1 MILLDINEKQQAILD
16 IKEEIN
22 VVLSI
27 KDHISEEEIK
37 NLTEGFKAL
46 DERDIRELLVN
57 ITGDSI
63 YIENFKEENEIAK
76 KEEVIEEKVAIEE
89 KPLIKEKI
97 IIKLPD
103 TKPKANAEN
112 ISVIREEV
120 RYNQLCIEW
129 DWPVLIEKVMV
140 CYRNDKFPSK
150 PEDKDSNKFIVEKR
164 MEEKTGEFIINKLK
178 EESYY
183 FWVFPIVN
191 EGDNIK
197 YLEGKKRLVVNKAI
211 VEIFYEFKVKK
222 SLFGQVKS
230 VKILL
235 KTNEEEVTLPPTSL
249 IAKKGSVPIFKSDGN
264 ENYKLDYIKIEKDIT
279 SEIDVPADKISKN
292 TYIKLFIDDEKS
304 SFLYR
309 LIPPRKE
316 NMYF

>member
-1 MILLDINEKQQAILD
+1 MILLDINKKEQAILD

-46 DERDIRELLVN
+46 NERDIRELLVN

-76 KEEVIEEKVAIEE
+76 KEEVIEEK
-89 KPLIKEKI
+89 PLVKEKI

-103 TKPKANAEN
+103 TKPKANSEN

-183 FWVFPIVN
+183 FWVFPIIN
-191 EGDNIK
+191 EATNIK
-197 YLEGKKRLVVNKAI
+197 YLQGKKRLVVNKA
-211 VEIFYEFKVKK
+211 VEEINYEFKVKK
-222 SLFGQVKS
+222 SLFGVVKS
-230 VKILL
+230 VKIIL
-235 KTNEEEVTLPPTSL
+235 N
-249 IAKKGSVPIFKSDGN
+249 
-264 ENYKLDYIKIEKDIT
+264 
-279 SEIDVPADKISKN
+279 
-292 TYIKLFIDDEKS
+292 
-304 SFLYR
+304 
-309 LIPPRKE
+309 
-316 NMYF
+316 